1 MNYLTI
7 AGSAIGNK
15 CSKWHIRESQFSET
29 GYVLV
34 AKFKDFNKA
43 NEFARKWAKLTGS
56 VKIRFDNGF
65 NASIPVDKPYF
76 LN

>member
-15 CSKWHIRESQFSET
+15 CSNWQIRKSEKSET
-29 GYVLV
+29 GVVLV
-34 AKFKDFNKA
+34 AKFKNFQNA
-43 NEFARKWAKLTGS
+43 QQFAKKWTRITGS
-56 VKIRFDNGF
+56 IKIKFDNGF

-76 LN
+76 FN

>member
-15 CSKWHIRESQFSET
+15 CSNWQVRKSENSET
-29 GYVLV
+29 GIVLV
-34 AKFKDFNKA
+34 AKFKDFNQAKK
-43 NEFARKWAKLTGS
+43 FAQKWTRITGS
-56 VKIRFDNGF
+56 VKIKFDNGF
-65 NASIPVDKPYF
+65 NTSIPVDKPYF